1 MEQFAT
7 PVVSSHDP
15 LAARNAA
22 ANTRQVCRPR
32 APIGKGRPLHRAI
45 KNDTIPLMILLG
57 PPGTGKTTVGRYHR
71 RARRRGFTVFSAVSA
86 GSPICAKSPP
96 MTPKPM
102 LGRRSMLFI
111 DEIHRSK
118 KGQPDAILPHV
129 EDRTIVI
136 IVATTGI
143 RPSR

>member
-1 MEQFAT
+1 MRPRILDKFVGQEHLSAKAVRYTALQERHHSLDDPLGSARHRQNHRW
-7 PVVSSHDP
+7 PVSSPRTPARIHRFFRGERR
-15 LAARNAA
+15 LADLR
-22 ANTRQVCRPR
+22 
-32 APIGKGRPLHRAI
+32 K
-45 KNDTIPLMILLG
+45 
-57 PPGTGKTTVGRYHR
+57 
-71 RARRRGFTVFSAVSA
+71 
-86 GSPICAKSPP
+86 SPPP

-102 LGRRSMLFI
+102 LGRRSMRFI